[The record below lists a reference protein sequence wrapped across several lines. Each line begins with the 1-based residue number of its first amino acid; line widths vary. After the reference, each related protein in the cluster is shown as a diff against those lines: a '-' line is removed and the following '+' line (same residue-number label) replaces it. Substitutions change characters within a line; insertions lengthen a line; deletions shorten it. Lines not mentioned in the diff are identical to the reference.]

1 MTEKFSFFGKYT
13 WMNGSLQGLRLGAGF
28 EIEHDKR
35 YGAFMLD
42 HPVVADAFAGYTWNK
57 HWDVQLNLNNLT
69 NERYIIQVAA
79 NGLVQASDTFRSK
92 LTVGYSW

>member
-1 MTEKFSFFGKYT
+1 
-13 WMNGSLQGLRLGAGF
+13 
-28 EIEHDKR
+28 
-35 YGAFMLD
+35 MLD

-57 HWDVQLNLNNLT
+57 HWDIQLNLNNLT